1 MTKNSILYFDCA
13 SGISGDMV
21 LGALL
26 DLGAD
31 EQKFLTQLQKLSV
44 EGWSVQTG
52 ETQKNGIRA
61 KRVKVCVEGA
71 PEYPQGHG
79 EVDAQDMHAHT
90 HGEPHHAHEGHAH
103 GTGEPHEEHAHEAW
117 EARAH
122 EAMEVHHT
130 HEGHEHGTGEPH
142 GEHAHGT
149 GEPHAHEG
157 HAHPHRTFADIR
169 RILEAS
175 SLSDDVK
182 DLSLRI
188 FRRVAEAEAK
198 VHGSTAD
205 EVHFHEVGAV
215 DSIVDIVGCAILI
228 CELKP
233 EAILSS
239 AVHEGH
245 GFVHCQHGMLPV
257 PVPATSEILAAAG
270 ASLAQIDIEGEL
282 ATPTGAAIL
291 AELAASYGPM
301 PPMRIT
307 KIGWGAGTK
316 DLPIPNVLKVYQ
328 GYPADPQERR
338 EPNGSG
344 EDLCHDEIVVMEANL
359 DDCTGEML
367 GRAMELLLEAGA
379 LDVFYTPVFMKKN
392 RPAYRLTVL
401 ARPGDEDRLERLIFR
416 HTTTIGI
423 RRRREE
429 RSVLPRKTESVQ
441 TPYGKLEVKK
451 VFMDGAW
458 RAYPEYQSAV
468 ELAEQNNL
476 SLWEIYKSYE

>member
-1 MTKNSILYFDCA
+1 MTKNGILYFDCA

-31 EQKFLTQLQKLSV
+31 EQNFLAQLQKLSV
-44 EGWSVQTG
+44 EGWSVQIG

-61 KRVKVCVEGA
+61 KRVKVCVDGA

-79 EVDAQDMHAHT
+79 EVDARDMHAHDGHTHEAGEPHHVHDEQVHEAREARAHETGELHDHDMHAHT
-90 HGEPHHAHEGHAH
+90 HEEPHAH
-103 GTGEPHEEHAHEAW
+103 GEH
-117 EARAH
+117 
-122 EAMEVHHT
+122 T
-130 HEGHEHGTGEPH
+130 
-142 GEHAHGT
+142 
-149 GEPHAHEG
+149 HEG

-175 SLSDDVK
+175 SLPDDVK

-233 EAILSS
+233 EAVLSS

-291 AELAASYGPM
+291 AELCTSFGAM

-328 GYPADPQERR
+328 GCPADPQKRR
-338 EPNGSG
+338 EPDGSG
-344 EDLCHDEIVVMEANL
+344 EDLCHDEIVVMEANI
-359 DDCTGEML
+359 DDCPGEML
-367 GRAMELLLEAGA
+367 GYAMETLLREGA
-379 LDVFYTPVFMKKN
+379 LDVCYEPVFMKKN

-401 ARPGDEDRLERLIFR
+401 ARPKDAGRLERLIFR

-429 RSVLPRKTESVQ
+429 RSVLPRKTERVQ
-441 TPYGKLEVKK
+441 TPYGELEVKK

-468 ELAEQNNL
+468 KLAEQNNL
-476 SLWEIYKSYE
+476 SLWEIYKRYE